1 IYYSI
6 ATEPSN
12 RLFMEEMNFV
22 VKNHFSEL
30 SVGACK
36 GTSLIIKKTRRKFTW
51 WDMMW
56 EHRRFILNFSKNIRH

>member
-1 IYYSI
+1 MTTKKKIFLVILITFFSFIGNYNVDIVIYYST

-30 SVGACK
+30 SVGA
-36 GTSLIIKKTRRKFTW
+36 
-51 WDMMW
+51 
-56 EHRRFILNFSKNIRH
+56 